1 MATIWD
7 QYGNADTTDAQ
18 LITAANNLVIAIG
31 ELTRVMQSAFPTAGG
46 VAGSA
51 TGGAA
56 TLPANPA
63 GFITVTLPD
72 GSAALMPYYN
82 P

>member
-1 MATIWD
+1 MATD
-7 QYGNADTTDAQ
+7 FQDRSVTDAQ

-51 TGGAA
+51 SMGAA
-56 TLPANPA
+56 VLPANPV

-72 GSAALMPYYN
+72 GSAALVPYYN